1 MGAVQS
7 IEFRGVNLSGG
18 DVYEVHL
25 DGGVATWIM
34 WLDSN
39 GRIEDA
45 DNWVW

>member
-25 DGGVATWIM
+25 DGGVATWII

-39 GRIEDA
+39 GRVDA
-45 DNWVW
+45 HNWVW